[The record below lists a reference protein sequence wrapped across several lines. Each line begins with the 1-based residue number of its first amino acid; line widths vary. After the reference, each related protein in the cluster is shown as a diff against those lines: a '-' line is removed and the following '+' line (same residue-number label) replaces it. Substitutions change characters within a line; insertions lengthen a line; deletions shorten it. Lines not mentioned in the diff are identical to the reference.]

1 MAKKNKPSSI
11 KDILDNMSISKIK
24 AKMKADVEKSYD
36 IRTIFEQMELDLI
49 SSMHKAFYYH
59 KREEAKEGFQFEQ
72 WQLTKLR
79 ELEKYKKRNT
89 DIIGAYMPVIQE
101 TIDRELINSY
111 TQGENNVERLID
123 KAKNDIK
130 EFNIEFP
137 DDISEKQAT
146 KDYILGETSTPPADN
161 NFFGVNEKKLKALTN
176 SVKNDLNK
184 SKYSILRKMDDVYRQ
199 TIFKSQ
205 VYMQSGTKTLYQA
218 IDMTTKDFLKQGI
231 NSITYSNGKRV
242 NISSYAEMCL
252 RTASHRAM
260 LLGEGTK
267 RDEYAIHLVVVS
279 AHANTCPMCEPWQG
293 KILVDDIFSH
303 PSAEY
308 IDKHKQYK
316 KVSEAIDK
324 SLLHPNCRH
333 ALITYF
339 EGVTKIPVIPDGEKA
354 IETYKAEQKQRAYE
368 RNIRRWKRIAEGSV
382 DDNNKLDAIN
392 KVKLYQTQLRKLL
405 EEHTELR
412 RNYNREE

>member
-79 ELEKYKKRNT
+79 ELEKYRKRNT

-176 SVKNDLNK
+176 SVKNDLDK

-252 RTASHRAM
+252 RTANHRAM

-267 RDEYAIHLVVVS
+267 RDEFGIHLVVVS

-293 KILVDDIFSH
+293 KVLIDDIFSH
-303 PSAEY
+303 PSTDY

-324 SLLHPNCRH
+324 GLLHPNCRH

-405 EEHTELR
+405 EEHPELR
-412 RNYNREE
+412 RNYNREG